1 MKKKLLIMI
10 VGCVLASML
19 IGCSKSVIVDV
30 KSEDTTTTTSLG
42 THLLVEIGGGLWYD
56 SSTGVVYWWNGV
68 FSFDTATTPTPY
80 YSSNGLLY
88 KYIPE
93 TNTFEEIN
101 K

>member
-30 KSEDTTTTTSLG
+30 KSEDTTTITSLG

-56 SSTGVVYWWNGV
+56 SSTG
-68 FSFDTATTPTPY
+68 
-80 YSSNGLLY
+80 GLLV
-88 KYIPE
+88 E
-93 TNTFEEIN
+93 RCLQL
-101 K
+101 

>member
-42 THLLVEIGGGLWYD
+42 THLLVEIGGGL
-56 SSTGVVYWWNGV
+56 
-68 FSFDTATTPTPY
+68 
-80 YSSNGLLY
+80 
-88 KYIPE
+88 
-93 TNTFEEIN
+93 
-101 K
+101 